1 MQADLASPLKAS
13 PLKKYLTEGSKVS
26 AFTASPSKGG
36 KKENSPLKRFGSLR
50 KQQRDTAAD

>member
-50 KQQRDTAAD
+50 KQ